1 MTAYPRVRFWRV
13 DLQGLCD
20 SLSVVERDSL
30 MYMHRHPI
38 VWSGERQVFGNVIQ
52 VHFNDSTV
60 DWAKLP
66 EFGFVAE
73 HIGDEFYNQ
82 LTGRE
87 MLAQFGNGSLS
98 QLDVSGNV
106 ENIMLPQEND
116 STYNKIISSTSSY
129 LTAHFNDST
138 LQKLTMWPDVDGTVT
153 PLYLAK
159 KSIYYLPQFKWYE
172 ALRPK
177 DKDDI
182 FNVPPE
188 MEALLKEPDPGV
200 RRRRVN

>member
-1 MTAYPRVRFWRV
+1 M
-13 DLQGLCD
+13 
-20 SLSVVERDSL
+20 
-30 MYMHRHPI
+30 
-38 VWSGERQVFGNVIQ
+38 
-52 VHFNDSTV
+52 HFNDSTV

-73 HIGDEFYNQ
+73 HIGEEFYNQ

-87 MLAQFGNGSLS
+87 MLAQFDNGSLS

-129 LTAHFNDST
+129 MRAHFNDST
-138 LQKLTMWPDVDGTVT
+138 LQKLTMWPEVDGTVT

-188 MEALLKEPDPGV
+188 MEALLKEPDPGI